1 MPLPDADKHARAQIE
16 YHRAQMGEWKRARAQ
31 RIVAEYDAGRSVED
45 LAKELSVS
53 AATVYEIMRAAR
65 PEPKKRG
72 RRPGSKAQPKPD
84 A

>member
-53 AATVYEIMRAAR
+53 AATVY
-65 PEPKKRG
+65 
-72 RRPGSKAQPKPD
+72 
-84 A
+84 